1 MRRTTL
7 IHWRAVWLAALLA
20 AGGGAAC
27 AAGLA
32 LRDRVVAD
40 VAGEPVTLRQVVIM
54 ASLVAGRKVDP
65 SERELVAGALEHEI
79 TQVIIMRD
87 IARNPSYEEENPD
100 QAGMRQA
107 LEQKCGGPD
116 GLRRLQEELR
126 LSDAALDRFIHRQA
140 LTAAFVRLH
149 FNPFVYVSEEE
160 VRKYFAEVFVPRLGV
175 GAVPPD
181 FESVQEKLTEILQ
194 QRKINAEFDSW
205 LERQKKELKVKL
217 IE

>member
-7 IHWRAVWLAALLA
+7 IRWRTVWLAALLA

-32 LRDRVVAD
+32 LRDRIVAD
-40 VAGEPVTLRQVVIM
+40 VAGEPVTLRQVVIL
-54 ASLVAGRKVDP
+54 ASLEAGRKVDP
-65 SERELVAGALEHEI
+65 SERELMAAALQHEI

-87 IARNPSYEEENPD
+87 IARNPSYEEETPD
-100 QAGMRQA
+100 GAAMRQA
-107 LEQKCGGPD
+107 LEQKCGGPE
-116 GLRRLQEELR
+116 GLRRLQEDLQM
-126 LSDAALDRFIHRQA
+126 SDAALERFFLRQA
-140 LTAAFVRLH
+140 LAVAFVRLH

-160 VRKYFAEVFVPRLGV
+160 VRKYYAEVFVPRLGP

-181 FESVQEKLTEILQ
+181 FESVQQKIVEILQ
-194 QRKINAEFDSW
+194 QRKINAEFDQW